1 MSLSSLVAA
10 YILGGEYATAQS
22 NGDLVAQ
29 TRMRLELAEA
39 VATELPATMVDRLL
53 TTLERNNCIRAYGVV
68 FPQGP
73 SIGKVTVSPAS
84 HRLTPQLRLGIQR
97 MINHADQVLAT
108 SLAQLK
114 GEFPTAPGVTN
125 PADAIYPGT
134 RVYAVWDNTPWETS
148 VAIVLEDNGDDPI
161 DVEIDGAPQTIAR
174 EHIHF
179 EFLPAEADRIL
190 SNIALYDYYTNG
202 TDQYPV
208 IAITTS
214 AGVVVSATLDD
225 GNVSG
230 LEVLA
235 ADFVDGTWYPDAAA
249 QAIIDGLAIGQD
261 YTDGADTWPVD
272 SINALPIGTVI
283 LDDGNPGM
291 LTVPFASFVDG
302 TWTLVP

>member
-1 MSLSSLVAA
+1 MSLSTLVYA
-10 YILGGEYATAQS
+10 YIIGGEYATAQS

-39 VATELPATMVDRLL
+39 VATEIPATMVDRLL
-53 TTLERNNCIRAYGVV
+53 TTAERNNCIRAYSVV

-73 SIGKVTVSPAS
+73 SIGKITLIPAS

-179 EFLPAEADRIL
+179 EFLPAEADRIV
-190 SNIALYDYYTNG
+190 SNLALYDYYTN
-202 TDQYPV
+202 
-208 IAITTS
+208 
-214 AGVVVSATLDD
+214 ATLQLPIIEINAAPTSTVKLD
-225 GNVSG
+225 NG
-230 LEVLA
+230 LPAGLVVPF
-235 ADFVDGTWYPDAAA
+235 ADFIDGTWYPDTVA

-272 SINALPIGTVI
+272 SINALPVGTVI

>member
-1 MSLSSLVAA
+1 MSLSTLVNA
-10 YILGGEYATAQS
+10 YILLGEYATAQS

-39 VATELPATMVDRLL
+39 VATEIPATMVDRLL
-53 TTLERNNCIRAYGVV
+53 TTAERNNCIRAYGVV

-73 SIGKVTVSPAS
+73 SIGKVTVIPAS

-174 EHIHF
+174 AHIHF
-179 EFLPAEADRIL
+179 EFLPAEADRII
-190 SNIALYDYYTNG
+190 SNLALYDYYTNAVLQLPII
-202 TDQYPV
+202 DIDSNDEDV
-208 IAITTS
+208 
-214 AGVVVSATLDD
+214 TLDN
-225 GNVSG
+225 GTPGGWV
-230 LEVLA
+230 V
-235 ADFVDGTWYPDAAA
+235 DFHNFINGTWYPDTVA
-249 QAIIDGLAIGQD
+249 QAIIDDLAIGQD
-261 YTDGADTWPVD
+261 YTDGVDTWPVD
-272 SINALPIGTVI
+272 SINALPVGTVI

>member
-1 MSLSSLVAA
+1 MSLASLVLA
-10 YILGGEYATAQS
+10 YVTNGEYATAQS

-39 VATELPATMVDRLL
+39 VAAELPATMVDRLL
-53 TTLERNNCIRAYGVV
+53 TTAERNNCIRAYGVV

-73 SIGKVTVSPAS
+73 SIGSPTAIPAN
-84 HRLTPQLRLGIQR
+84 HVLTPQLRLGIQR

-161 DVEIDGAPQTIAR
+161 DVEIDGAPQTIDR
-174 EHIHF
+174 DHIHF
-179 EFLPAEADRIL
+179 EFLPAEADRII
-190 SNIALYDYYTNG
+190 SNLALYDYYTN
-202 TDQYPV
+202 
-208 IAITTS
+208 
-214 AGVVVSATLDD
+214 ATLQLPIIEINAAPTSTVKLD
-225 GNVSG
+225 NG
-230 LEVLA
+230 LPAGLVVPF
-235 ADFVDGTWYPDAAA
+235 ADFIDGTWYPDTVA

-261 YTDGADTWPVD
+261 YTNGADTWPVD
-272 SINALPIGTVI
+272 SINAFPTATVL

-291 LTVPFASFVDG
+291 LTVPFADFVDG

>member
-1 MSLSSLVAA
+1 MSLASLVLA
-10 YILGGEYATAQS
+10 YVINGEYATAQS

-39 VATELPATMVDRLL
+39 VAAELPATMVDRLL
-53 TTLERNNCIRAYGVV
+53 TTAERNNCIRAYSVV

-73 SIGKVTVSPAS
+73 SIGTVTAIPTN

-114 GEFPTAPGVTN
+114 GEFPTAAGVTN

-148 VAIVLEDNGDDPI
+148 VAIVLADNGDDPI
-161 DVEIDGAPQTIAR
+161 DVEIDGAPQTIDR
-174 EHIHF
+174 DHIHF
-179 EFLPAEADRIL
+179 EFLPAEADRII
-190 SNIALYDYYTNG
+190 SNLALYDYYTN
-202 TDQYPV
+202 
-208 IAITTS
+208 
-214 AGVVVSATLDD
+214 ATLQLPIIEINDAPTSTVKLD
-225 GNVSG
+225 NG
-230 LEVLA
+230 LPAGLVVPF
-235 ADFVDGTWYPDAAA
+235 ADFIDGTWYPDTVA

-272 SINALPIGTVI
+272 SINAFPTATVI

>member
-1 MSLSSLVAA
+1 MSLKSLVLA

-39 VATELPATMVDRLL
+39 VATEIPATMVDRLL

-73 SIGKVTVSPAS
+73 SIGAVSAPAPATWT
-84 HRLTPQLRLGIQR
+84 LTPQLRLGIQR

-161 DVEIDGAPQTIAR
+161 DVEINGAPQTIAR
-174 EHIHF
+174 AHIHF
-179 EFLPAEADRIL
+179 EFLPAEADRIV
-190 SNIALYDYYTNG
+190 SNLALYDYYTDG
-202 TDQYPV
+202 ADQFPI
-208 IAITTS
+208 IAIDTMAET
-214 AGVVVSATLDD
+214 ATLED
-225 GNVSG
+225 GNPGG
-230 LEVLA
+230 LVLPFA
-235 ADFVDGTWYPDAAA
+235 VFINGTWYPDIAA
-249 QAIIDGLAIGQD
+249 QTIIDSLTVGQD

-272 SINALPIGTVI
+272 SINALPVGTVV

>member
-1 MSLSSLVAA
+1 MSLSSLVLA
-10 YILGGEYATAQS
+10 YIIGGKYATAET

-39 VATELPATMVDRLL
+39 VAAELPATMVDRLL
-53 TTLERNNCIRAYGVV
+53 TTAERNNCIRAYSVV

-73 SIGKVTVSPAS
+73 SIGTVTAIPAS

-174 EHIHF
+174 AHIHF
-179 EFLPAEADRIL
+179 EFLPAEADRII
-190 SNIALYDYYTNG
+190 SNLALYDYYTNG
-202 TDQYPV
+202 VLQLPIIEIDYN
-208 IAITTS
+208 
-214 AGVVVSATLDD
+214 DE
-225 GNVSG
+225 
-230 LEVLA
+230 EVKLK
-235 ADFVDGTWYPDAAA
+235 DGTPGGRVVEFNKFVNGDWYPDPVA
-249 QAIIDGLAIGQD
+249 QAIIDDLAIGEE
-261 YTDGADTWPVD
+261 YTNGVDTWPID
-272 SINALPIGTVI
+272 SINALPAGTVV
-283 LDDGNPGM
+283 LDDGNPGG
-291 LTVPFASFVDG
+291 LTVPFSEFVDS
-302 TWTLVP
+302 TWTKVL